1 MVWPGPTHGAWETS
15 RSVGGPVAVA
25 AAAGG
30 GMGARM
36 PAAPT
41 AVPSTTPRALATAG
55 KARPM
60 ALHAT
65 AGGNRLPGAGP
76 ADEVVL
82 PPPLP
87 SGGGDSRT
95 RASARRRDR
104 RTGGPLRPSRPPS
117 LPGGR
122 VGARRHRGG
131 SHGQFAPSGRLA

>member
-15 RSVGGPVAVA
+15 RSVGGPVAV
-25 AAAGG
+25 
-30 GMGARM
+30 
-36 PAAPT
+36 APT